1 MDESFDADNIEIS
14 IGNIHIL
21 QEEGLGDNKEWDRI
35 KKKIIQGKPLD
46 ESQRVYFFEHA
57 KEYKK
62 FQVKRRERQLE
73 QIRALQNEGIGEKEH
88 MDEMIKILENRQ
100 NLKQID
106 LEYLHA
112 KKREYEE
119 GVVTTTNSLE
129 GKEIISYLGIVSGQA
144 VIGLMFIKDA
154 IMKLTDVV
162 GGRSGIL
169 ERNFR
174 TAKDV
179 AIRQMMQ
186 EAKRM
191 GANAV
196 VGVSVNFNPIE
207 GKNKEMLMVI
217 ATGTAVLARNKTQ

>member
-1 MDESFDADNIEIS
+1 MGEPLDSNVPEIS

-21 QEEGLGDNKEWDRI
+21 QEEGFGDNKEWDRI

-46 ESQRVYFFEHA
+46 ESEREYFFTHA

-62 FQVKRRERQLE
+62 LQAERREEQLE
-73 QIRALQNEGIGEKEH
+73 QTIALQNEGVGEKER
-88 MDEMIKILENRQ
+88 MDQIIERLRSGQ
-100 NLKQID
+100 NLKQMD
-106 LEYLHA
+106 LEYLYA
-112 KKREYEE
+112 KKKEYEE
-119 GVVTTTNSLE
+119 GVITTTNSVD
-129 GKEIISYLGIVSGQA
+129 GKEIVSYLGIVSGQA

-174 TAKDV
+174 TAKDAAV
-179 AIRQMMQ
+179 KQMAM

-217 ATGTAVLARNKTQ
+217 ATGTAVITRNKTK